1 MRNGSI
7 ERNFLQEKLRMVGE
21 ALQQLK
27 KDRKI
32 RGFLRTGPFSFAK
45 RRMGV
50 DFYAVYIDGLKY
62 IGRPLWITRNGKE
75 IENKKSAVR
84 VSLFESEGSLRTK
97 ILEAIKRL

>member
-45 RRMGV
+45 RKMGV
-50 DFYAVYIDGLKY
+50 DFYAVYVSDVKY
-62 IGRPLWITRNGKE
+62 IARSLSVG
-75 IENKKSAVR
+75 ENININ
-84 VSLFESEGSLRTK
+84 LFDTK
-97 ILEAIKRL
+97 TIIQ

>member
-50 DFYAVYIDGLKY
+50 DFYAVYVSDVKY
-62 IGRPLWITRNGKE
+62 IARSLSVG
-75 IENKKSAVR
+75 ENININ
-84 VSLFESEGSLRTK
+84 LFDTKTIIQRK
-97 ILEAIKRL
+97 ILETIKRL

>member
-50 DFYAVYIDGLKY
+50 DFYVVYVGDVKY
-62 IGRPLWITRNGKE
+62 IARSLSVG
-75 IENKKSAVR
+75 ENININ
-84 VSLFESEGSLRTK
+84 LFDTKTIIQRK
-97 ILEAIKRL
+97 ILETIKRL